1 MGLVSRSLPHQHC
14 VPETGEEGRL
24 HSSRSKGTSGQLT
37 ESHTHKKRHES
48 RSYMGT
54 IWEDNDGPPEKIHVK
69 YGNVILKPI
78 IVHNQDMMMI
88 K

>member
-24 HSSRSKGTSGQLT
+24 HSSRSKGASGQLI
-37 ESHTHKKRHES
+37 ESHIHKKRHES

-54 IWEDNDGPPEKIHVK
+54 SWEGNDGPPEKTHVSMETSYRNPLLYIFK
-69 YGNVILKPI
+69 I
-78 IVHNQDMMMI
+78 
-88 K
+88 